1 MESKTSL
8 RERKKTATRQSLYE
22 AALRLAVA
30 HGLESVT
37 VEAVADEANVSP
49 RTFSNYFANKE
60 DALLY
65 GDQVRIKELLGELRG
80 RPHAETPWQA
90 LRNSAATRYADLDRV
105 DPKWMEQLQLVRR
118 HPSVLPRQPALQAAL
133 ERELAAEIAARATDS
148 TGEPLRSRVMAAT
161 FLAALRTATNLWV
174 EEQGPTSLSDHIADA
189 LDRVAERFGAS

>member
-8 RERKKTATRQSLYE
+8 RERKKTATRKSLYE

-37 VEAVADEANVSP
+37 VEAVADEANVSR

-118 HPSVLPRQPALQAAL
+118 HPSVLARQLAFQAAL
-133 ERELAAEIAARATDS
+133 ERELAAEVAARAPDS
-148 TGEPLRSRVMAAT
+148 TGEAPPYAGQAT
-161 FLAALRTATNLWV
+161 HA
-174 EEQGPTSLSDHIADA
+174 
-189 LDRVAERFGAS
+189 